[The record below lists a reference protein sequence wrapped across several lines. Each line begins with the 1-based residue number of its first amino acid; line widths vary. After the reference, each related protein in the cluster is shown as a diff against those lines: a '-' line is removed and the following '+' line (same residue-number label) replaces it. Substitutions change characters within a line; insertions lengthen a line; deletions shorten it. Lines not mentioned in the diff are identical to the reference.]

1 MGLELV
7 TNRLRK
13 ATAAV
18 IGVIFL
24 MAAALFARKMASQD
38 NTGMP
43 TRVQL
48 LAEIQP
54 FLSALDGP
62 KPHYFNRSSL
72 VGVTIRSER
81 EVPKTLFFETADRNG
96 WVKVRTQSGA
106 YFREDFFC
114 KGRLSLTSEQGPRPE
129 SYYVISVRWSSDPIS
144 PAYCKSK
151 TAPTALHD

>member
-7 TNRLRK
+7 THRLRK

-43 TRVQL
+43 TRAQL
-48 LAEIQP
+48 LKEIQP
-54 FLSALDGP
+54 FLSALDSP

-72 VGVTIRSER
+72 VGITIRSHR
-81 EVPKTLFFETADRNG
+81 EAPETLLFETADRNG
-96 WVKVRTQSGA
+96 WLKVRTQSGA

-114 KGRLSLTSEQGPRPE
+114 KGRLSLTSEQGLTPE
-129 SYYVISVRWSSDPIS
+129 NYLVISIRWSSDPVS
-144 PAYCKSK
+144 PAYCK
-151 TAPTALHD
+151 